1 MPEDTTGQM
10 NDKLNKIQ
18 EGIFAVQ
25 ALVDRNNDRIDAL
38 DKDQIKKI
46 SDDVATA
53 IQERNDMKAKVTLLE
68 EKQVD
73 AKKTVVILEKL
84 ICRLPKGGDTKKQ
97 EDLEAKNEFIAYMR
111 KKTPM
116 SDAVVLRTC
125 TDMINKSFFGVT
137 DAEKQCYIKVMQE
150 GVNPDGG
157 YWVRPEL
164 SATIVTRNFE
174 TSPMRQIASV
184 ETIGTEELE
193 LVIDDDEA
201 EAEWVGEVT
210 ARAETDTPQIGI
222 LKIFAHELSAKPKVT
237 QRMLDDAGFDLES
250 WLAKKVADKFS
261 RKENTS
267 FVVGNGSLKPKGIL
281 SYDAWASAGTY
292 ERNKIEQ
299 INSGA
304 AATFTGDGIIKLQ
317 NSLQDIYQAGSTFLT
332 KRASWESIMILKD
345 GNGRYLLLQNGDLR
359 SAPDKL
365 LLGAPVMFMQDMQA
379 VGADAL
385 AMAYGNF
392 KIGYTIVDRIGIR
405 VLRDPFT
412 AKPYVLFYTTK
423 RTGGAVT
430 NFESYK
436 IQKLAV

>member
-1 MPEDTTGQM
+1 MPEDTAGQM
-10 NDKLNKIQ
+10 NGKLDKIQ
-18 EGIFAVQ
+18 EGIVAVQ
-25 ALVDRNNDRIDAL
+25 ALADRTSDRIDAL

-46 SDDVATA
+46 SDDNAKN
-53 IQERNDMKAKVTLLE
+53 IQDINDMKAKQALIV
-68 EKQVD
+68 EKQDD
-73 AKKTVVILEKL
+73 AEKTAVMLEKL
-84 ICRLPKGGDTKKQ
+84 VCRLPDGGGTKKQ
-97 EDLEAKNEFIAYMR
+97 EDLEAKNEFLAYMR
-111 KKTPM
+111 KKTAM
-116 SDAVVLRTC
+116 SDEVVLRTC
-125 TDMINKSFFGVT
+125 TDIINKSFFGIT
-137 DAEKQCYIKVMQE
+137 DAEKQCHIKVMQE

-174 TSPMRQIASV
+174 TSPMRQISSV
-184 ETIGTEELE
+184 ETIGTESLE
-193 LVIDDDEA
+193 LIIDDDEA

-210 ARAETDTPQIGI
+210 ARAETDTPQIGV

-250 WLAKKVADKFS
+250 WLTKKVADKFS

-267 FVVGNGSLKPKGIL
+267 FVVGNGSLKAKGIL
-281 SYDAWASAGTY
+281 SYDAWASAGVY
-292 ERNKIEQ
+292 ERDAIEQ

-304 AATFTGDGIIKLQ
+304 AATFTGDGVIELQ
-317 NSLQDIYQAGSTFLT
+317 NSLQDIYQAGSTFLI

-359 SAPDKL
+359 SAPNRL

-379 VGADAL
+379 IGADAL

-412 AKPYVLFYTTK
+412 AKPHVLFYTTK
-423 RTGGAVT
+423 RVGGAAT